1 MPLQGNCVVQSAY
14 NKAIISGQILL
25 FRFFQSRFA
34 GKNQPKKISRILR
47 RYVARGIMPKRKH
60 WTPGNYIEIPISGN
74 RFCYGVVTITERLA
88 IMDYCNT
95 EKLSPEQVADLPIL
109 FELVVMNYAIG
120 KNGWPLAGQVEY
132 LDKFKNFPLNF
143 KQDKITGKYYILD
156 HTWAN
161 STLATEGRVRRLRA
175 SFSLGPLSHY

>member
-1 MPLQGNCVVQSAY
+1 MLTWKSVMLVKAVNKPRHSGPSAL
-14 NKAIISGQILL
+14 ATLTS
-25 FRFFQSRFA
+25 SRACA
-34 GKNQPKKISRILR
+34 G

-60 WTPGNYIEIPISGN
+60 WTPGNYIEIPLSGN

-95 EKLSPEQVADLPIL
+95 EKLSPEQVAELPIL

-143 KQDKITGKYYILD
+143 KQDKINGKYYILD

-161 STLATEGRVRRLRA
+161 STLATEEECVGLERA
-175 SFSLGPLSHY
+175 SAWDPCHIIDRLNEHYRLH